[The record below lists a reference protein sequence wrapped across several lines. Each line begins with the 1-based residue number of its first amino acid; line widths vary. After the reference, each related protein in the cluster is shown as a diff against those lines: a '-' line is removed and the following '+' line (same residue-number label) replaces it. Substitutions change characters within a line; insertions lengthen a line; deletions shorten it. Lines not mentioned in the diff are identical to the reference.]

1 MVGAKEFAIR
11 RKIIEK
17 KTKNPLIEGISIPKF
32 MKSHESDMKEIAGSF
47 LDKQP
52 KNSFNLPKIAE
63 RKENM
68 VRRFPQAAQP
78 YNTRTANPLIKGI
91 AMPKV
96 MSGHEKSIDGLIHS
110 FLDKQNKNSFNLPKM
125 IEHKEI
131 MVKRFPKMDK
141 PYDARSI
148 NPILEDSKSKKTI
161 ASKKPRQMD
170 NNMFNISPL
179 FDFMKSNMGGE
190 NKHEEHEECN
200 DLSDELAN
208 HITYKV
214 FQNIKNYLDRDLDKP
229 MGNRQIKLEIS
240 L

>member
-1 MVGAKEFAIR
+1 MVGAKEFATN
-11 RKIIEK
+11 RKVIEAK
-17 KTKNPLIEGISIPKF
+17 KKNPLVESITMPKF
-32 MKSHESDMKEIAGSF
+32 MKSHESEVTNIAGSF
-47 LDKQP
+47 LDGVKKRP
-52 KNSFNLPKIAE
+52 KDEFS
-63 RKENM
+63 
-68 VRRFPQAAQP
+68 
-78 YNTRTANPLIKGI
+78 
-91 AMPKV
+91 
-96 MSGHEKSIDGLIHS
+96 
-110 FLDKQNKNSFNLPKM
+110 LPKM

-148 NPILEDSKSKKTI
+148 NPILEDSKDKKTI

-170 NNMFNISPL
+170 NNMFNISPV

-208 HITYKV
+208 RITYKV

>member
-1 MVGAKEFAIR
+1 MVGAKEFAIN
-11 RKIIEK
+11 RKVIEK
-17 KTKNPLIEGISIPKF
+17 KTKNPLIEGISMPSS
-32 MKSHESDMKEIAGSF
+32 MRSHESEIKNIAGSF

-52 KNSFNLPKIAE
+52 KNSFNLPKIA
-63 RKENM
+63 
-68 VRRFPQAAQP
+68 
-78 YNTRTANPLIKGI
+78 
-91 AMPKV
+91 
-96 MSGHEKSIDGLIHS
+96 
-110 FLDKQNKNSFNLPKM
+110 
-125 IEHKEI
+125 EHKEI

-148 NPILEDSKSKKTI
+148 NPILEDSKDKKTI
-161 ASKKPRQMD
+161 ASKKPSRID

-179 FDFMKSNMGGE
+179 FDFMRSNMEGE
-190 NKHEEHEECN
+190 NKHEEHEECD

-208 HITYKV
+208 RITYKV

>member
-1 MVGAKEFAIR
+1 MIGAKEFAIN
-11 RKIIEK
+11 RKVIAPKE
-17 KTKNPLIEGISIPKF
+17 KNPLIEGISMPSS
-32 MKSHESDMKEIAGSF
+32 MRSHEGEIKNMAGSF
-47 LDKQP
+47 LDKIKP
-52 KNSFNLPKIAE
+52 NSF
-63 RKENM
+63 
-68 VRRFPQAAQP
+68 
-78 YNTRTANPLIKGI
+78 
-91 AMPKV
+91 
-96 MSGHEKSIDGLIHS
+96 S
-110 FLDKQNKNSFNLPKM
+110 LPKM

-148 NPILEDSKSKKTI
+148 NPILEDSKGKKTI

-170 NNMFNISPL
+170 NNMFNISPI
-179 FDFMKSNMGGE
+179 FDFMRSNIEGK

>member
-1 MVGAKEFAIR
+1 MVGAKEFAIN
-11 RKIIEK
+11 RKVIAPK
-17 KTKNPLIEGISIPKF
+17 DKNPLIEGISMPSS
-32 MKSHESDMKEIAGSF
+32 MRSHESDIKNMTGSF
-47 LDKQP
+47 LDKFKP
-52 KNSFNLPKIAE
+52 NSFNFPKI
-63 RKENM
+63 
-68 VRRFPQAAQP
+68 
-78 YNTRTANPLIKGI
+78 
-91 AMPKV
+91 
-96 MSGHEKSIDGLIHS
+96 
-110 FLDKQNKNSFNLPKM
+110 

-161 ASKKPRQMD
+161 TSKKPRQMD

-208 HITYKV
+208 RITYKV
-214 FQNIKNYLDRDLDKP
+214 FQNIKNYLDRDSDKP

>member
-1 MVGAKEFAIR
+1 MVGAKEFAIN
-11 RKIIEK
+11 RKVIAPKE
-17 KTKNPLIEGISIPKF
+17 KNPLIEGISMPSS
-32 MKSHESDMKEIAGSF
+32 MRSHEGEIKNMTGSF
-47 LDKQP
+47 LDKIKP
-52 KNSFNLPKIAE
+52 NSFN
-63 RKENM
+63 
-68 VRRFPQAAQP
+68 F
-78 YNTRTANPLIKGI
+78 
-91 AMPKV
+91 
-96 MSGHEKSIDGLIHS
+96 
-110 FLDKQNKNSFNLPKM
+110 PKM

-161 ASKKPRQMD
+161 ASKKPRQID

-208 HITYKV
+208 RITYKV
-214 FQNIKNYLDRDLDKP
+214 FQNIKNYLDRDSDKP

>member
-1 MVGAKEFAIR
+1 MVGAKEFAIN
-11 RKIIEK
+11 RKVIAPK
-17 KTKNPLIEGISIPKF
+17 DKNPLIEGISMPSS
-32 MKSHESDMKEIAGSF
+32 MRSHESDIKNIAGSF
-47 LDKQP
+47 LDKF
-52 KNSFNLPKIAE
+52 KHNSF
-63 RKENM
+63 
-68 VRRFPQAAQP
+68 
-78 YNTRTANPLIKGI
+78 
-91 AMPKV
+91 
-96 MSGHEKSIDGLIHS
+96 S
-110 FLDKQNKNSFNLPKM
+110 LPKM

-161 ASKKPRQMD
+161 ASKKPRQID
-170 NNMFNISPL
+170 NNMFNISPV
-179 FDFMKSNMGGE
+179 FDFMRSNMEGE

>member
-1 MVGAKEFAIR
+1 MVGAKEFAIN
-11 RKIIEK
+11 RKVIAPK
-17 KTKNPLIEGISIPKF
+17 DKNPLIEGISMPSS
-32 MKSHESDMKEIAGSF
+32 MRSHESDIKNMTGSF
-47 LDKQP
+47 LDKFKP
-52 KNSFNLPKIAE
+52 NSFN
-63 RKENM
+63 
-68 VRRFPQAAQP
+68 F
-78 YNTRTANPLIKGI
+78 
-91 AMPKV
+91 
-96 MSGHEKSIDGLIHS
+96 
-110 FLDKQNKNSFNLPKM
+110 PKM

-148 NPILEDSKSKKTI
+148 NPILEDSQSKKTI

-170 NNMFNISPL
+170 NNIFNISPL

-208 HITYKV
+208 RITYKV

>member
-1 MVGAKEFAIR
+1 MVGAKEFAIN
-11 RKIIEK
+11 RKVIAPK
-17 KTKNPLIEGISIPKF
+17 DKNPLIEGISMPSS
-32 MKSHESDMKEIAGSF
+32 MRSHEGEIKNMTGSF
-47 LDKQP
+47 LDKIKP
-52 KNSFNLPKIAE
+52 NSFN
-63 RKENM
+63 
-68 VRRFPQAAQP
+68 F
-78 YNTRTANPLIKGI
+78 
-91 AMPKV
+91 
-96 MSGHEKSIDGLIHS
+96 
-110 FLDKQNKNSFNLPKM
+110 PKM

-148 NPILEDSKSKKTI
+148 NPILEDSKGKKTI

-208 HITYKV
+208 RITYKV
-214 FQNIKNYLDRDLDKP
+214 FQNIKNYLDRDSVKP